1 MMILADINFE
11 IKYDCNENQSSLYL
25 SSVAFVWD
33 IIEKSI
39 STI

>member
-11 IKYDCNENQSSLYL
+11 IKYDCSENQSSLYR

-33 IIEKSI
+33 IIE
-39 STI
+39 